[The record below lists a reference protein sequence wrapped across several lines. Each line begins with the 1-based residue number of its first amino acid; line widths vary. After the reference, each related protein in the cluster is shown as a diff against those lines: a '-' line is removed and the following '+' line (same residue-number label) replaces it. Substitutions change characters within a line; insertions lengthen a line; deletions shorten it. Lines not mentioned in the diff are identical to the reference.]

1 MSTLEEQVLALQQQ
15 LATLQ
20 AQIETTSGPTPMQSA
35 DDTAMPTPMQPGASA
50 AVPHIHSL
58 DTPIHNAKPLP
69 ESERKAIIEAYPP
82 MAHLDYNAPNTIPS
96 AERLMNRGQKYQDT
110 AIKQL
115 QYLLSAAFRPLDI
128 LTNEMFTYESGN
140 PNMERYSVMLRD
152 TRRLLL
158 HVCSMMT
165 QQRTNIAL
173 RAHNPPYRLNNTSEV
188 NYTLPLNE
196 FQQTLVQ
203 QHAAMKATR
212 EATVTRKPRRF
223 ARNPSNSGSSSNGL
237 DPSFFRSGPPSQ
249 QGGFNNNTNN
259 YSNFNNN
266 NSYNNNANNNHN
278 SKTNNNNN
286 SFQQNKKNNN
296 PFRSRLSKYFQHWTN
311 ITKNSFVLNTVQ
323 HGYYIPFHTTPPTTT
338 TPTSITPFSAEQA
351 TLINQAI
358 QDLLAKSAIE
368 PVSPQQVQQQPGFY
382 SSMFVIPKKNGGVR
396 PVFNLKR
403 LNQFLEAP
411 HFKMETIKEVSLMI
425 KPNDYLVSIDLSDAF
440 LYVCLHPESRRFLRL
455 KWRIQVY
462 QYCTTAFGLSS
473 SPFVFT
479 KVCRPI
485 LEHLRS
491 RGFRISTYLDD
502 WLLIANS
509 RQQVEAQT
517 RQVVSLLEDLGWLIN
532 YKKSVLTPTQQLEHL
547 GFVLNTRSMTAI
559 LPASK
564 LRDIRRSIKQVLDK
578 PHRQSPRVIHSL
590 TMRIQSAAFAIFP
603 ARLYTRHLLYYKN
616 QTVRSD
622 MDWDKPRPLDQA
634 SLEELQWRYQN
645 ISKWDGRSLLPSTPN
660 QTMFVDAS
668 NTGWGCSWKHHRAH
682 GY

>member
-1 MSTLEEQVLALQQQ
+1 ME
-15 LATLQ
+15 
-20 AQIETTSGPTPMQSA
+20 
-35 DDTAMPTPMQPGASA
+35 
-50 AVPHIHSL
+50 L

-82 MAHLDYNAPNTIPS
+82 KAHLDYKAPNTIPS
-96 AERLMNRGQKYQDT
+96 AERLMNREQKYQDT

-140 PNMERYSVMLRD
+140 PNLERYSVMLRD

-158 HVCSMMT
+158 HVCSIMT

-173 RAHNPPYRLNNTSEV
+173 RAHNPAYRLNNTSEV
-188 NYTLPLNE
+188 NYTPPLNE

-212 EATVTRKPRRF
+212 EATVTRRLLSIL
-223 ARNPSNSGSSSNGL
+223 AAGW
-237 DPSFFRSGPPSQ
+237 
-249 QGGFNNNTNN
+249 
-259 YSNFNNN
+259 
-266 NSYNNNANNNHN
+266 
-278 SKTNNNNN
+278 
-286 SFQQNKKNNN
+286 FQQQHQQPQQLQQQQCQQQPQQQDQQQQQQFPTKQEKQQ
-296 PFRSRLSKYFQHWTN
+296 PFSSVTATTATPSTIDPVGGRLSKYFQHWTN

-351 TLINQAI
+351 TLIDQAI

-382 SSMFVIPKKNGGVR
+382 SSMIVIPKKNGGVR

-440 LYVCLHPESRRFLRL
+440 LVCLHPESRRFLRL

-479 KVCRPI
+479 KVCRSI

-509 RQQVEAQT
+509 RQQAEAQT

-547 GFVLNTRSMTAI
+547 GFVLNTR
-559 LPASK
+559 
-564 LRDIRRSIKQVLDK
+564 
-578 PHRQSPRVIHSL
+578 
-590 TMRIQSAAFAIFP
+590 
-603 ARLYTRHLLYYKN
+603 
-616 QTVRSD
+616 
-622 MDWDKPRPLDQA
+622 
-634 SLEELQWRYQN
+634 
-645 ISKWDGRSLLPSTPN
+645 
-660 QTMFVDAS
+660 
-668 NTGWGCSWKHHRAH
+668 C
-682 GY
+682 